1 MYQTWLF
8 SRIQAPSLPPSIP
21 LLLQLSD
28 ELRKIYSESVMI
40 TTSNQPVYYVA
51 DIVPLQI
58 WAQVRLVYLASIVIL
73 LDKC

>member
-8 SRIQAPSLPPSIP
+8 SQIQAPSLPPSIP

-28 ELRKIYSESVMI
+28 ELCKICSESIMI
-40 TTSNQPVYYVA
+40 TTSNQLVYSVA

-58 WAQVRLVYLASIVIL
+58 WVQVCLVYLVSIVIL